1 VGSPVEFRVVV
12 ENTGNVPL
20 ASVTLSDLADLVFGD
35 MAVNASSTRD
45 VQVAAAQAGSFNVTA
60 TVTGRYN
67 GSTVNASDTA
77 FYMAQSAT
85 GAVGNPDISVQY
97 SVKDLVTGRESV
109 GTATGIPACC
119 Q

>member
-20 ASVTLSDLADLVFGD
+20 ANVTLSGLVDLVIGD

-45 VQVAAAQAGSFNVTA
+45 VQVTATQAGSFNVTA
-60 TVTGRYN
+60 TVTGRFN

-77 FYMAQSAT
+77 FYTVQPDP
-85 GAVGNPDISVQY
+85 GPVGNPGISVQL
-97 SVKDLVTGRESV
+97 SVRDLATGRESV
-109 GTATGIPACC
+109 GRSDV
-119 Q
+119 